1 MSTVQ
6 YRIEAHSFKN
16 LVLLFLRKNVIILLS
31 ILEKITIGETFLMNI
46 NQNDYS
52 NQDVPMLL
60 KELEASK
67 MIHEQIAI
75 LNSAAD
81 LNAAIEEVL
90 VCVGRY
96 MNAERAY
103 IFEESGGL
111 YSNTA
116 EWCAPGVRPEKD
128 TLQNIQ
134 QEDITWISPLSTGNC
149 VIISDIENIRS
160 SDPFMYDLLSRQ
172 SIKSVIEAPITINGV
187 LAGFIGVDNAPEDIT
202 RLIAD
207 SLTLLGS
214 FIGIAMYNRSE
225 HEKVLRSHAGMKD
238 SRDMQKEIISSIN
251 CGVFAYT
258 LPDHK
263 LLAVNDAAK
272 DIIGC
277 SDSENALEALVTF
290 LRKKIIPEDREHV
303 ISAKNGLQ
311 TVGDTVQSAY
321 KAKVNGKIISVESTI
336 KLLQFANGQKYIL
349 CSLFDVTAQK
359 HLTNSLAMEKKT
371 YRDALV
377 SNSEFNFFF
386 DVTEGLIHDEFVTAH
401 GVNIVRELNCT
412 VPVGFDELLRK
423 YTDVYQPEFAD
434 ESMRKNFTCKGLLE
448 NFENGITNSVT
459 EFYSPQSD
467 IHIRILCLTYLDDET
482 GHIYASVVAS
492 DISDIR
498 KKERSQKEALQE
510 ANRKLASVN
519 SEINIR
525 INTILNG
532 ISGGLKIINADD
544 DSNYSYAYISEGTAE
559 LQGYTADEFMNN
571 FAHAIT
577 GNIYADDGESTLAEV
592 KRQIGENGAYAVKY
606 RVPHKDGS
614 IKWVIERGKLIID
627 ETNDKKFYYAMMQ
640 DVTELEDRNSRL
652 NTALSIQSKM
662 AESLGSGILA
672 YTLPE
677 REILILN
684 HEAKK
689 LFTSIGTDTSAA
701 AKPEENGL
709 DIMSKID
716 PDDIPEIRD
725 AVKSLRETGDQVEY
739 IFHSLS
745 QNGRLTF
752 KTTTKLLSLSDGKQ
766 LILSSITDITQQ
778 ELMEKRLEEERR
790 QYRNALAYSSEAIFT
805 IDLTDGWLYNHVFFS
820 DNTNITKK
828 IGVNIPARYEDLM
841 RKWFNEDRIVSGCTF
856 LNTLRSRENMITAYE
871 NGKTIFEIEYHVPS
885 SGKYYRVLTLLF
897 KIYSHIHVSFAIYD
911 VTSSRQEKK
920 EYQAIIESLGKIYSE
935 LYLLSLKN
943 FEYIAFKQYDDMALK
958 ITERDTYQTFSE
970 IYVNNFVEPED
981 RERLENFFDIGNI
994 SRCLKNKDY
1003 CTIEFRRK
1011 KFGWCSITV
1020 VVSERDEN
1028 GNAVTAVIA
1037 GTVIEEQ
1044 KQAELAQQEALRAAY
1059 ESANIANSAKTDFLA
1074 NMSHDIRTPMNAII
1088 GLTAI
1093 AGTHI
1098 DDRERLVDCLSKITI
1113 SSKHLLGIINEVLD
1127 MSKIESGKME
1137 LQDDEFSLPELID
1150 NLLTMSKPEVSAKKH
1165 ELNVSVIS
1173 IEHEHVI
1180 GDSQRIQQV
1189 FMNLMSNAIKYTPS
1203 GGKINL
1209 YITEKATNKPKVG
1222 CYEFIFEDNG
1232 IGMSQ
1237 EYLEHIFE
1245 PFTRN
1250 RNDARVEKIQGT
1262 GLGMPITRNIIQ
1274 MMNGTINV
1282 ESELD
1287 AGTRITVNIFLKLRT
1302 EDEKTSFEK
1311 FIDLPVLV
1319 ADDDE
1324 NCCIYTCEILE
1335 EIGMKGEW
1343 VLTGQDA
1350 VKKTVEH
1357 HENGS
1362 DFFAVILDWKMPGM
1376 DGIETTREI
1385 RRLVGRDVPIIIISA
1400 YDWSDIELEARAAGA
1415 DAFISK
1421 PLFKSRMIHLF
1432 HELAGENENEKSSS
1446 DLEIFSNE
1454 DFSGRR
1460 ALLVED
1466 NFLNAEIAGEILEMT
1481 GLAVEYAKDGKEA
1494 VDIMSNAEENY
1505 FSVIFMDIQMPV
1517 MNGYEAARAIRT
1529 LPGNY
1534 VKSVPIIAMTANA
1547 FAEDVAAA
1555 KNAGMNEH
1563 IAKPLDL
1570 DQLLKALKKWIK

>member
-1 MSTVQ
+1 M
-6 YRIEAHSFKN
+6 N
-16 LVLLFLRKNVIILLS
+16 L
-31 ILEKITIGETFLMNI
+31 

-90 VCVGRY
+90 IYVGRY

-111 YSNTA
+111 YSNTV

-128 TLQNIQ
+128 TLQNIK
-134 QEDITWISPLSTGNC
+134 QEDITWISPLSAGDC

-160 SDPFMYDLLSRQ
+160 SDSFMYDLLSRQ
-172 SIKSVIEAPITINGV
+172 NIKSVIEAPITINGV
-187 LAGFIGVDNAPEDIT
+187 LAGFIGVDNAPADIT

-214 FIGIAMYNRSE
+214 FIGIAMNNRSE
-225 HEKVLRSHAGMKD
+225 HEKVLRSHSNMKD

-251 CGVFAYT
+251 CGVVAYT

-272 DIIGC
+272 NIIGC
-277 SDSENALEALVTF
+277 SNSEDALNAFVTF
-290 LRKKIIPEDREHV
+290 LRKKIIPEDRERV
-303 ISAKNGLQ
+303 ISAESGPQ

-321 KAKVNGKIISVESTI
+321 RAKVNGRIISVESNI

-386 DVTEGLIHDEFVTAH
+386 DVTEGLIRDEFVTAH
-401 GVNIVRELNCT
+401 GINIVRELNCT
-412 VPVGFDELLRK
+412 VPVSFDELLKK

-434 ESMRKNFTCKGLLE
+434 ESMRKHFTCKGILE

-459 EFYSPQSD
+459 EYYSPQSD
-467 IHIRILCLTYLDDET
+467 IYIRILCLTYLDDET
-482 GHIYASVVAS
+482 GHIYASVLAS

-510 ANRKLASVN
+510 ANKKLASVN

-532 ISGGLKIINADD
+532 ISGGLKIINVDD

-559 LQGYTADEFMNN
+559 LQGYTVDEFMNN
-571 FAHAIT
+571 FAQVIT
-577 GNIYADDGESTLAEV
+577 DNIHADDGEPTLAEV
-592 KRQIGENGAYAVKY
+592 KRQVSENSAYTVKY

-614 IKWVIERGKLIID
+614 IKWVIERGKLIVD
-627 ETNDKKFYYAMMQ
+627 ETNNKKFYYAMIQ
-640 DVTELEDRNSRL
+640 DITELEDRNRQL
-652 NTALSIQSKM
+652 NTALSMQSKM

-677 REILILN
+677 HEILILN

-701 AKPEENGL
+701 AQPEENRL
-709 DIMSKID
+709 DIMSRID
-716 PDDIPEIRD
+716 PADIPEIRD

-745 QNGRLTF
+745 KNGRLTL

-828 IGVNIPARYEDLM
+828 IGVNIPARYEELM
-841 RKWFNEDRIVSGCTF
+841 SKWFNEDRIVSGCTF
-856 LNTLRSRENMITAYE
+856 LNMLRSRENMITAYE

-920 EYQAIIESLGKIYSE
+920 ERQAIIESLGKIYSE
-935 LYLLSLKN
+935 LYLFSLKDL
-943 FEYIAFKQYDDMALK
+943 EYIAFKQYDDMALK
-958 ITERDTYQTFSE
+958 VTERGTYQKFSE

-981 RERLENFFDIGNI
+981 RERLRDFFDIGNI
-994 SRCLKNKDY
+994 SRRLKNKDY

-1011 KFGWCSITV
+1011 RFGWCSITV
-1020 VVSERDEN
+1020 VVSERDES

-1189 FMNLMSNAIKYTPS
+1189 FMNLMSNAIKYTPA

-1209 YITEKATNKPKVG
+1209 YITEKTTNKPKVG

-1250 RNDARVEKIQGT
+1250 RNDVRIEKIQGT

-1324 NCCIYTCEILE
+1324 NSCMYTCEILE

-1357 HENGS
+1357 HENGN

-1432 HELAGENENEKSSS
+1432 HELAGENENEKSAS